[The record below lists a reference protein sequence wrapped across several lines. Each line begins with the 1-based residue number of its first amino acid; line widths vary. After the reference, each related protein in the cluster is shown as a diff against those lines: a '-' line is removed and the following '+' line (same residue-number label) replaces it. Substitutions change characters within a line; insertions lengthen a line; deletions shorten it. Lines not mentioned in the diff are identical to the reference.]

1 MDDISYSTE
10 GGRFGDAHL
19 VVDITI
25 TDGGGQP
32 VSGASVSA
40 DLNLGGAFYASK
52 SGTTGPDGSVAL
64 KFTNA
69 PAGCY
74 DTVDTAITAA
84 GLSWDSSFPANSFAK
99 GGAGCP

>member
-1 MDDISYSTE
+1 MSDISYSTE

-19 VVDITI
+19 VVGITV

-32 VSGASVSA
+32 VAGASVSA
-40 DLNLGGAFYASK
+40 DLNLGDDPYASR
-52 SGTTGPDGSVAL
+52 SGTTGTDGSVAL

-74 DTVDTAITAA
+74 DTAVTDVTAA
-84 GLSWDSSFPANSFAK
+84 GLTWDGVTPTNGFCK
-99 GGAGCP
+99 